1 MSDLITSSELA
12 RMLCLDI
19 RTISRRRAAQT
30 LDIPTINIAPPGGRP
45 QPRYRLA
52 DVEAFLS
59 RKLRP

>member
-1 MSDLITSSELA
+1 MTRLITSSELA

-19 RTISRRRAAQT
+19 RTIFRRRATQT
-30 LDIPTINIAPPGGRP
+30 LDIPTINIAPQGGRP

-59 RKLRP
+59 RKSRP